1 MNSILNQPDGGESG
15 EQSPDSSPPAGSP
28 VLGAPPP
35 RPKRRGRLTLL
46 LLLVLIP
53 LSVYGWNHL
62 TLQRKMAEVLDK
74 DPRNKGVEVSVH
86 YKTYVNPSVLV
97 YDLRGISGTNS
108 RLDVTRVL
116 LQFAEQVK
124 DRKFERVELAFRGE
138 TKFLLEGDYFQ
149 ELGREYNFQNPVYTM
164 NHLPENLRRPDGTRA
179 FGTWTGGL
187 LGVSL
192 KQMEDFNDF
201 HDQWYWRSL
210 SK

>member
-1 MNSILNQPDGGESG
+1 MSSILNQPGGGESG
-15 EQSPDSSPPAGSP
+15 ERPHDSSTPTGSP
-28 VLGAPPP
+28 VFGAPPRP
-35 RPKRRGRLTLL
+35 RRRGRLTLL

-53 LSVYGWNHL
+53 LSVYGWNYL
-62 TLQRKMAEVLDK
+62 TLQRKMTEVLDK
-74 DPRNKGVEVSVH
+74 DPRNKGVEISVH

-138 TKFLLEGDYFQ
+138 AKFLLDGDYFQ
-149 ELGREYNFQNPVYTM
+149 ELGREYSFQNPVYTM
-164 NHLPENLRRPDGTRA
+164 NHMPENLRRPDGTRA
-179 FGTWTGGL
+179 FDTWTGGW
-187 LGVSL
+187 LGVSMR
-192 KQMEDFNDF
+192 QMEDFNGF